1 MERPTTSDLQNIVE
15 SQKEQIQKY
24 ESKLRDVVRAYKG
37 LVKEKE
43 ALEASLKVLSVA
55 PRKSVDPSDFT
66 DPLRSGQVAADQAAS
81 TSGESQDE
89 TTQIHTLSSSLATL
103 TQEKSRLEAS
113 FLADKK
119 KMRMEIEDLQ
129 NILHLTT
136 EKSQKEQTA
145 LQSQLSE
152 LRSKIRAHQLE
163 RQKEETDHGVMLKEL
178 QLLLGQE
185 RTAKEQLETQLDT
198 VQSALKEKNNGS
210 QDLELYEKRINLLSE
225 ELAAVRKQLKES
237 DNKSNT
243 PSPLLLELQKEM
255 EELKTNYQQQVAEET
270 RRANEAEY
278 QHNVC
283 AQQSEERICSLE
295 ANLSEISDIIG
306 NYDKMRVK
314 DQEVITK
321 LKERVSQLDHENTVL
336 ATAAVSSLPVEDS
349 HLDPDA
355 IAERIVHLLEQLKAA
370 NITLENP
377 INILGL
383 LSGDSEK
390 TDSLHPQCAQYK
402 EELEHV
408 KEEFERY
415 KLRAQSVLKNKNK
428 DSSNKDLEVLKD
440 QIIQLREKLKLG
452 HQEHKEVQEAKDLK
466 ISHLS
471 KTLQTDQEQHR
482 QTLATV
488 KSQHAK
494 QIKEME
500 YELKKQRERT
510 IAMLAE
516 KDGELSALK
525 TFTSHNVDLE
535 YVSEMSE
542 YSDVAMEAGKQKDM
556 DGKDAVKEL
565 LAQSHGHQGETLLLH
580 FSQEQARRDVELSS
594 LRKQKRQLEGALRD
608 SEHTSSLRQDK
619 LKEENEKLTEELWKQ
634 QRNVTRE
641 NANLEYLKNVV
652 YNFLISSDKSG
663 KKQMLKAIMTI
674 LQFSPKEKDMVN
686 SNVSL

>member
-1 MERPTTSDLQNIVE
+1 
-15 SQKEQIQKY
+15 
-24 ESKLRDVVRAYKG
+24 
-37 LVKEKE
+37 
-43 ALEASLKVLSVA
+43 
-55 PRKSVDPSDFT
+55 
-66 DPLRSGQVAADQAAS
+66 
-81 TSGESQDE
+81 
-89 TTQIHTLSSSLATL
+89 
-103 TQEKSRLEAS
+103 
-113 FLADKK
+113 
-119 KMRMEIEDLQ
+119 
-129 NILHLTT
+129 
-136 EKSQKEQTA
+136 
-145 LQSQLSE
+145 
-152 LRSKIRAHQLE
+152 
-163 RQKEETDHGVMLKEL
+163 MLKEL
-178 QLLLGQE
+178 QLLLAQE
-185 RTAKEQLETQLDT
+185 RTAKEQLEAQLDA

-210 QDLELYEKRINLLSE
+210 QDHELYEKRINSLSE
-225 ELAAVRKQLKES
+225 ELTIVRNQLKES

-255 EELKTNYQQQVAEET
+255 EELKTSYQQQVSEET

-278 QHNVC
+278 QHNIC

-295 ANLSEISDIIG
+295 SKLSEISDIVG
-306 NYDKMRVK
+306 NYDKKRVK
-314 DQEVITK
+314 DQEVITR

-349 HLDPDA
+349 HLDPEA
-355 IAERIVHLLEQLKAA
+355 IVERIVHLSHLLNAA
-370 NITLENP
+370 NTTLESP
-377 INILGL
+377 INIQGL
-383 LSGDSEK
+383 LKGDNEK
-390 TDSLHPQCAQYK
+390 TDSQHPQCAQYK

-428 DSSNKDLEVLKD
+428 DSSNKDLEMLKD
-440 QIIQLREKLKLG
+440 QISQLREKLRQG
-452 HQEHKEVQEAKDLK
+452 HQEHKEVIEAKDLK
-466 ISHLS
+466 INHLS
-471 KTLQTDQEQHR
+471 KTLQADQEQHR
-482 QTLATV
+482 QTLITI

-516 KDGELSALK
+516 KDGEIAALK
-525 TFTSHNVDLE
+525 TFTSHNVNPE
-535 YVSEMSE
+535 YVSDMNEC
-542 YSDVAMEAGKQKDM
+542 SDVAMEPGKQEDT

-565 LAQSHGHQGETLLLH
+565 LAQSHGHPGETLLLH

-594 LRKQKRQLEGALRD
+594 LRKHKRQLEGALRD
-608 SEHTSSLRQDK
+608 IEHASTLRQDK
-619 LKEENEKLTEELWKQ
+619 LREENEKLTEELWKQ

-686 SNVSL
+686 SNASL